1 MGISGQPKVPMNNA
15 RVMLSGKKEEK
26 ARNMLHKVRGKIS
39 GRTERDQQA
48 TATDLVLC
56 MVLLQTEEKK
66 VRKKL
71 QGGKYTMLETRK
83 DGTKFTN
90 KALKEVAEKL
100 QTISR
105 TYDSRQQK
113 LVEEVGLQYLEY
125 RTLQSQSLK
134 S

>member
-1 MGISGQPKVPMNNA
+1 MSSEVG
-15 RVMLSGKKEEK
+15 
-26 ARNMLHKVRGKIS
+26 
-39 GRTERDQQA
+39 
-48 TATDLVLC
+48 
-56 MVLLQTEEKK
+56 LQTEEKK

-113 LVEEVGLQYLEY
+113 LVEEVFYFGIAIILHLIMRY
-125 RTLQSQSLK
+125 RSKSLACVEDPK
-134 S
+134 KIRCWW